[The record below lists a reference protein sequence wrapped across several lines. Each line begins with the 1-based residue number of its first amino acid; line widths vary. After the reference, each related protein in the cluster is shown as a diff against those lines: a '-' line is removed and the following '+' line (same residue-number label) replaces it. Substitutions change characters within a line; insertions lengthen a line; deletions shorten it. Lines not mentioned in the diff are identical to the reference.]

1 MLKTR
6 ANGLNIVGCFMLRR
20 LHTLM
25 HVAAQSLK
33 PFIFYL
39 LYAQTDTTTPN
50 IVGLD
55 KNFAFVCTG
64 LFWYPFFTSLRQFM
78 PFFLPMKIPLRV
90 TNLNLLQVL
99 SRMQLD
105 TK

>member
-1 MLKTR
+1 MDPTL
-6 ANGLNIVGCFMLRR
+6 LDVLCYVR

-25 HVAAQSLK
+25 HVVAQSLK

-39 LYAQTDTTTPN
+39 LYAQKDTTTPN

-64 LFWYPFFTSLRQFM
+64 LF
-78 PFFLPMKIPLRV
+78 
-90 TNLNLLQVL
+90 
-99 SRMQLD
+99 
-105 TK
+105 